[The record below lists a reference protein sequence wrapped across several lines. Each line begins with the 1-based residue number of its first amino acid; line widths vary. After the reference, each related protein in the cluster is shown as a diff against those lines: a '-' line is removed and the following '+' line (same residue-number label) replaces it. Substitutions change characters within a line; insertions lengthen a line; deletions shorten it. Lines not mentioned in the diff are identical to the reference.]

1 MTLPV
6 RCALVLASLAAALVG
21 PAQAQQAFRIEVHPI
36 TTVDL
41 TGAQVLAG
49 KLEGP
54 ARVIAGE
61 LRLPFTDQV
70 RVPAVVFLHGD
81 AGAVSSQPIWIDQL
95 NAAGI
100 AVFTVD
106 SFSARGA
113 VGRGPSIFI
122 DNVGPIG
129 SLGRVADAQ
138 RALAL
143 LAGHPRIDPGRIVL
157 MGVSSGARTTLNAAI
172 RRFGEPYAGAGA
184 AFAGYVALYPGCN
197 VKLEGETDLLPG
209 PVQIHHGAADT
220 ITRPAF
226 CRAYVERLR
235 AAGRDAQFFEYA
247 DALHGFDS
255 APRMPMQHL
264 AQAPNASACE
274 LEERGTGGLVNV
286 QTGEPLKPTDT
297 CVTQGIG
304 GGPNTAAAA
313 ALRAR
318 VLSFLRQ
325 RFKLPD

>member
-1 MTLPV
+1 MTLSLLCGV
-6 RCALVLASLAAALVG
+6 VLAGLAAALVG
-21 PAQAQQAFRIEVHPI
+21 PAHAQQSFRIEVHPI

-49 KLEGP
+49 KIDGP

-81 AGAVSSQPIWIDQL
+81 AGAVSNQPIWIDQL
-95 NAAGI
+95 NAAGV

-113 VGRGPSIFI
+113 VGRGPTIFI
-122 DNVGPIG
+122 DNAGSIG
-129 SLGRVADAQ
+129 SLGRVGDAY

-143 LAGHPRIDPGRIVL
+143 LASHPRIDPGRIVL
-157 MGVSSGARTTLNAAI
+157 MGVSSGARTTLNAAM
-172 RRFGEPYAGAGA
+172 RRFGEPYSVAGA

-197 VKLEGETDLLPG
+197 VKLEGDTDLLPA
-209 PVQIHHGAADT
+209 PVQIHHGAADI
-220 ITRPAF
+220 ITRAAF
-226 CRAYVERLR
+226 CRAYVGRLR

-255 APRMPMQHL
+255 APRMPVQHL
-264 AQAPNASACE
+264 AQAPNAGACE

-286 QTGEPLKPTDT
+286 QTAEPLKLTDA
-297 CVTQGIG
+297 CVTQGVG
-304 GGPNTAAAA
+304 GGPNAAAA
-313 ALRAR
+313 AVLQAR
-318 VLSFLRQ
+318 VLAFLRQ
-325 RFKLPD
+325 LFKLPG